1 MVEKFEVFTSTVVI
15 GGRERSDEKVRG
27 LELYTG
33 FVLIFINTRPE
44 MSALRTQS
52 QAGEGPG

>member
-33 FVLIFINTRPE
+33 FVLIFHKH
-44 MSALRTQS
+44 SA
-52 QAGEGPG
+52 